1 MEYSSNTHEVLP
13 GCFKM
18 QTHFGCRFNLQNY
31 CLNDWEN
38 YHNACSCYCFIMPEF
53 YSFHEI
59 CFINRSSCL
68 KVFYL
73 QNDTIMCTFFIQVY
87 ITLLIVISTYILQKF
102 QSSVKSVRKPSM
114 GRHQNPFIVKN
125 ASGRLRQSPNKR
137 RMNLKTR
144 RAWLGNCRS
153 SPTNHSKA
161 L

>member
-1 MEYSSNTHEVLP
+1 
-13 GCFKM
+13 M

-38 YHNACSCYCFIMPEF
+38 YHYACSCYCFIMSEF

-73 QNDTIMCTFFIQVY
+73 QIQVY

-114 GRHQNPFIVKN
+114 GRHKNPFIVKN
-125 ASGRLRQSPNKR
+125 VSGRLRQSPNKR